1 MLNPFTPIFGAVPL
15 YPAGRDRI
23 LNDMHK
29 AFLNWTGSPDIT
41 SILIGPRGSGKTAL
55 LYMIGEEAKKEGW
68 IVTDTIARKGMLEDI
83 YQDILQ
89 QADFLDPYV
98 NARLSS
104 FGVANVEFSIERN
117 EEEKPN
123 WRSKMNSVMQQFM
136 NLDTGLLILVDEVI
150 ADLDEMV
157 DLAATYQLL
166 RQRYPKIS
174 LVMAG
179 LPSNVYA
186 LLNDRSVSFLRR
198 ARQHNLERISDQD
211 VWLSF
216 RKTVEKGGKQIDEK
230 YKDEI
235 VSTIDGFAYMMQL
248 AGYYIWEASD
258 ERKEISKADVRNGI
272 EYAKREFRIGVLDHT
287 YLELSDMDREFLFAM
302 LKDERYSNLTDI
314 SERLGKTTG
323 YCSTYKKRLL
333 QSGIIEEKCGKK
345 FEFAIPLFREY
356 LMEQIDE

>member
-1 MLNPFTPIFGAVPL
+1 MKNPFTPVFGTIPL
-15 YPAGRDRI
+15 FPAGRDRI
-23 LNDMHK
+23 MNDMHK

-55 LYMIGEEAKKEGW
+55 LYMISEEAKKEGW
-68 IVTDTIARKGMLEDI
+68 IVADTIARKGMLEDI
-83 YQDILQ
+83 YQVILQ
-89 QADFLDPYV
+89 QTGFK
-98 NARLSS
+98 LS
-104 FGVANVEFSIERN
+104 VERN
-117 EEEKPN
+117 EEEKLN
-123 WRSKMNSVMQQFM
+123 WRSKMNSIMQQFM

-216 RKTVEKGGKQIDEK
+216 RKTVEKGCKQIDEK
-230 YKDEI
+230 YRDEI

-248 AGYYIWEASD
+248 VGYYIWEASD
-258 ERKEISKADVRNGI
+258 EKKEISKMDVRNGI

-302 LKDERYSNLTDI
+302 LKDEKYSNLTDV

-356 LMEQIDE
+356 LTEQIDEG

>member
-1 MLNPFTPIFGAVPL
+1 MKNPFTPVFGTIPL
-15 YPAGRDRI
+15 FPAGRDRI
-23 LNDMHK
+23 MNDMHK

-55 LYMIGEEAKKEGW
+55 LYMISEEAKKEGW
-68 IVTDTIARKGMLEDI
+68 IVADTIARKGMLEDI
-83 YQDILQ
+83 YQVILQ
-89 QADFLDPYV
+89 QTGFK
-98 NARLSS
+98 LS
-104 FGVANVEFSIERN
+104 VERN
-117 EEEKPN
+117 EEEKLN
-123 WRSKMNSVMQQFM
+123 WRSKMNSIMQQFM

-216 RKTVEKGGKQIDEK
+216 RKTVEKGCKQIDEK
-230 YKDEI
+230 YRDEI

-248 AGYYIWEASD
+248 VGYYIWEASD
-258 ERKEISKADVRNGI
+258 EKKEISKMDVRNGI

-302 LKDERYSNLTDI
+302 LKDEKYSNLTDV

-345 FEFAIPLFREY
+345 FEFAIPLFR
-356 LMEQIDE
+356 

>member
-1 MLNPFTPIFGAVPL
+1 MKNPFTPVFGTIPL
-15 YPAGRDRI
+15 FPAGRDRI
-23 LNDMHK
+23 MNDMHK

-55 LYMIGEEAKKEGW
+55 LYMISEEAKKEGW
-68 IVTDTIARKGMLEDI
+68 IVADTIARKGMLEDI
-83 YQDILQ
+83 YQVILQ
-89 QADFLDPYV
+89 QTGFK
-98 NARLSS
+98 LS
-104 FGVANVEFSIERN
+104 VERN
-117 EEEKPN
+117 EEEKLN
-123 WRSKMNSVMQQFM
+123 WRSKMNSIMQQFM

-198 ARQHNLERISDQD
+198 ARQHNLERISDQN

-216 RKTVEKGGKQIDEK
+216 RKTVEKGCKQIDEK
-230 YKDEI
+230 YRDEI

-248 AGYYIWEASD
+248 VGYYIWEASD
-258 ERKEISKADVRNGI
+258 EKKEISKMDVRNGI

-302 LKDERYSNLTDI
+302 LKDEKYSNLTDV

-356 LMEQIDE
+356 LTEQIDEG